1 MSNKHNGIF
10 KFQLRR
16 AIGSGLLPY
25 AFLSLF
31 AMVTICFV
39 QSCLMFWGHD
49 RGEVPSAATLWVGNG
64 WRSNAEL
71 MNFMV
76 WFLLF
81 PLTSALFAASFF
93 EDRNNHGYYLI
104 ASRTTAK
111 SYFLA
116 GGTCSFGS
124 AFLMTLA
131 VILVSQALAFI
142 AFPAYQNWDAYFAML
157 DLAPTSQSSF
167 AMLEGQPLSTLLF
180 SNRYLYNLVYCF
192 YLAFFAGAMAI
203 ATYALSLFLKQNRL
217 VLLGVPTMVLLG
229 VSAVLPDGH
238 NIANLL
244 LPGTYV
250 TTSLGY
256 LACIPL
262 ILFGCAVILLTVSQR
277 LRKDIAL

>member
-1 MSNKHNGIF
+1 M
-10 KFQLRR
+10 
-16 AIGSGLLPY
+16 GSGLLPY

-31 AMVTICFV
+31 AMVAICFV

-49 RGEVPSAATLWVGNG
+49 KGEIPSAATLWVGNG

-93 EDRNNHGYYLI
+93 EDRKRHGYYLI
-104 ASRTTAK
+104 ASRATAK

-116 GGTCSFGS
+116 GGACSFGA
-124 AFLMTLA
+124 AFFMTLA
-131 VILVSQALAFI
+131 VLLFSQALAFI
-142 AFPAYQNWDAYFAML
+142 AFPAQQNWDAYFTML

-167 AMLEGQPLSTLLF
+167 MMLEGQPLSALLF
-180 SNRYLYNLVYCF
+180 SNRYLYNLVYCL
-192 YLAFFAGAMAI
+192 YLAFLAGAMAI
-203 ATYALSLFLKQNRL
+203 ATYALSLFLKQSRL
-217 VLLGVPTMVLLG
+217 VLLGLPTMVLLG
-229 VSAVLPDGH
+229 LSAVLPDGY

-250 TTSLGY
+250 TTSLAY
-256 LACIPL
+256 LAFIPL
-262 ILFGCAVILLTVSQR
+262 ALVACAVITLTISQR